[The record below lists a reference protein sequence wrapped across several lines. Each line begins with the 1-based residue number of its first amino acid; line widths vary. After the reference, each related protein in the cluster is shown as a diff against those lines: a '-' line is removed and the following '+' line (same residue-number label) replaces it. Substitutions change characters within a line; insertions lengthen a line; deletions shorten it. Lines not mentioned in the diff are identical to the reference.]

1 MLMHCAKLPDGPL
14 TVNGDMGEAWDGLN
28 ETERGTFACLK
39 RASSVASAMS
49 SAFGSDKHP
58 KFIHVEA
65 AQWALACPDQNED
78 LSQHYNHLLLQVY
91 IVYANCPCLRT
102 MGHLKNPFRVSAAWR
117 QHCADLRS
125 QFRSS
130 QPVPRR
136 EQLHSRLVRRS
147 RFTEVSGSSHVF
159 FSLILRV
166 HEDERKKKP
175 LSLVLFPFSLYIYIL
190 SYIFVHY

>member
-1 MLMHCAKLPDGPL
+1 MLMQCAKLPDGPL

-49 SAFGSDKHP
+49 SAFDKHP
-58 KFIHVEA
+58 KFIIK
-65 AQWALACPDQNED
+65 
-78 LSQHYNHLLLQVY
+78 NHLLLQVC

-117 QHCADLRS
+117 RHCEDLRS

-147 RFTEVSGSSHVF
+147 RSTEDSGSSHV

-166 HEDERKKKP
+166 HENEGWKKNTV
-175 LSLVLFPFSLYIYIL
+175 SRSIPF
-190 SYIFVHY
+190 